1 MKLPRHSL
9 LSLAVL
15 ASLVAIAYAI
25 NASRSASRPST
36 QVEPLQGQAATPE
49 RVAGV
54 GLIEPAGE
62 AIALALPLGG
72 VVSGVRVKPGD
83 RVRAGDLL
91 LTLDSRE
98 AEGELAL
105 RQTAETSARRS
116 LEAAAAEQREK
127 SGLLEM
133 YRALRGSPALVPE
146 ELLRRQS
153 ALEQAEARV
162 AAAQA
167 AIDEAKAAA
176 ALARTRLSRL
186 SLRAPT
192 DGLLLQVRARTG
204 EWVQPGAAGTVPVT
218 MARQAPLQVRVDI
231 DEADVGRLVDGV
243 DAMVVARGQSA
254 APVQARFVRT
264 EPLLTPKRNLNNA
277 SDERVDTRV
286 LQLLFELPPTAT
298 ALRVGQQVD
307 VFIVAR
313 APAAVAQPG
322 VSSGLPAGA
331 SPAASSGV
339 R

>member
-1 MKLPRHSL
+1 MKLPRHTL
-9 LSLAVL
+9 LGLAMMASLAT
-15 ASLVAIAYAI
+15 IAYAI
-25 NASRSASRPST
+25 YASRAPS
-36 QVEPLQGQAATPE
+36 QPAMEDKPLQGQRAAPE

-54 GLIEPAGE
+54 GVVEPAGE

-72 VVSGVRVKPGD
+72 VVSGLRVKPGD

-98 AEGELAL
+98 AEGELTL
-105 RQTAETSARRS
+105 RQTAETSARRL
-116 LEAAAAEQREK
+116 LETATAEQRETAA
-127 SGLLEM
+127 LLEM
-133 YRALRGSPALVPE
+133 YRALQGSPALVPE

-153 ALEQAEARV
+153 ALEQAQTKI
-162 AAAQA
+162 AASQA
-167 AIDEAKAAA
+167 AIDEASAAA

-192 DGLLLQVRARTG
+192 DGLVLQVRARPG

-231 DEADVGRLVDGV
+231 DEADVGRLVDGA
-243 DAMVVARGQSA
+243 DATVVARGQSA
-254 APVQARFVRT
+254 ATVQARFVRA
-264 EPLLTPKRNLNNA
+264 EPLLTPKRSLSNA

-298 ALRVGQQVD
+298 SLRVGQQVD
-307 VFIVAR
+307 VFIEAR
-313 APAAVAQPG
+313 APEAAEKPV
-322 VSSGLPAGA
+322 
-331 SPAASSGV
+331 ASSGAPPATAAGV